1 MALAPQ
7 FAGHRW
13 GVSTA
18 PHVLE
23 AYLDYVCPFS
33 ARLFMRLRN
42 EVFPFIEK
50 EYPGQIQFLFRQQVQ
65 PWHPCS
71 SIVHEIFININI
83 LTKAAL
89 AVERIDKS
97 QFLDFSAKLFEVQ
110 KEYFDESVQALTRSQ
125 INNSL
130 ARHANLIGISSD
142 QFISLIDIPTTS
154 TVSEARNQ
162 GNKVSA
168 DLKWHIKL
176 GRQNGIHVSP
186 TVLFDGLID
195 DSISSGWTL
204 AQWQEW
210 LSKKLEK
217 LP

>member
-23 AYLDYVCPFS
+23 IYLDYVCPFS
-33 ARLFMRLRN
+33 AKIFTRLRN

-50 EYPGQIQFLFRQQVQ
+50 EYPGKIQFLFRQQVQ

-71 SIVHEIFININI
+71 SIVHE
-83 LTKAAL
+83 AAL

-97 QFLDFSAKLFEVQ
+97 KFLDFSAKLYEVQ
-110 KEYFDESVQALTRSQ
+110 KEYFDESVQNLTRSQ

-130 ARHANLIGISSD
+130 AKHANLCGISSD
-142 QFISLIDIPTTS
+142 QFVSLIEIPAVS
-154 TVSEARNQ
+154 NPSEARNA
-162 GNKVSA
+162 GNKLTA

-176 GRQNGIHVSP
+176 SRQNGIHVSP
-186 TVLFDGLID
+186 TVLFDGIID
-195 DSISSGWTL
+195 DTVSSSWTL

-210 LSKKLEK
+210 LAKKVA
-217 LP
+217 

>member
-1 MALAPQ
+1 MALAPK

-33 ARLFMRLRN
+33 AKLFLRLRN
-42 EVFPFIEK
+42 EVFPFIEEK
-50 EYPGQIQFLFRQQVQ
+50 YPGQIQFLFRQQVQ

-71 SIVHEIFININI
+71 SIVHE
-83 LTKAAL
+83 AAL

-130 ARHANLIGISSD
+130 ARHTNLFGISSD
-142 QFISLIDIPTTS
+142 QFISLIDIPTVS
-154 TVSEARNQ
+154 NASEAKNSGNQ
-162 GNKVSA
+162 ISA

-195 DSISSGWTL
+195 DSISSSSTL
-204 AQWQEW
+204 VQWQEW
-210 LSKKLEK
+210 LAKKMT
-217 LP
+217 